1 MAKSYK
7 LTAACA
13 ALALILGLHLEAA
26 QLQPVKQLKLPVLP
40 YEKYKLP
47 NGLEV
52 ILYENHRLPLVSID
66 LWYHVGPMNEKAG
79 RTGFAHL
86 FEHMMFEGSEHVG
99 EKAHIRYLEGAGAT
113 DINGTTD
120 FDRTNYFETL
130 PSNQLELGLWLE
142 SDRMGF
148 LLETLDQAKLA
159 NQRDVVRNERRQS
172 VEGRPYALSEEEM
185 FHLLFPK
192 DHPYHADVIG
202 SHADIEAA
210 RIRDVRDFFQHY
222 YCPNNATIAI
232 AGDLDPVKIKPLIE
246 KYFGPIPAGP
256 PVEKVHIT
264 TRPITTELRAVVH
277 DTVQLPRV
285 SMGWL
290 TPPALQPGDADAD
303 LAIQILG
310 GGKSSRLY
318 RKLVYQDQI
327 AQTVNCE
334 NESLALASVAVCNVT
349 ARPGVKPEQLEAAI
363 NKEIENLRANGPAV
377 PEVDRARNVL
387 LTRKIAG
394 LQRLGG
400 FGGVADMLNYYNQYV
415 GDPGYLPKDIER
427 YQNATA
433 ASVRQAMQRFFAP
446 NQRAVVYTIAGKKV
460 IDDVPRT
467 PASIDA
473 DIKLTNP
480 YPASFETAQAW
491 RKSVPAPGAPPQLH
505 LPVPAMFT
513 LRNGMKVYLV
523 EDHALPLIHAEVLDL
538 AGSEANPSGKPG
550 TAGFTARMLTQ
561 GTAQRSATQIAEE
574 AERIGAELRANAT
587 DDAAAAGMGALSTNT
602 DEVFKL
608 VSDVVEHPAFQDS
621 EIERIRHE
629 RLAAIVQET
638 DQPFQALLRV
648 GEKTLYGEGP
658 YAYPSTGTAEAVK
671 AMTRQDLVNF
681 WAAHY
686 APQNAALVLAGDIT
700 SSEAHHLAETYFGSW
715 AAGGTVAPARIPQTP
730 DAPERRIVIVDKPGS
745 PQTTL
750 AAFGVGLS
758 RKTPEY
764 VPVELMNSI
773 LGGLFSS
780 RINMNLREKNGFTY
794 GAFSRYLFRRGAGP
808 FVAGAQVRTDV
819 TGPAAKELFAEL
831 NRIRTDPPTAAE
843 LKLAQ
848 DYALRSL
855 PGQFES
861 LRASSDLIGDL
872 FVYDLPVDYY
882 RKLPEQYSSVVLA
895 AVQKTALECVQPRNL
910 VLIAVGDRAK
920 IEGPLQALNL
930 GPVEL
935 RDANGDPIETG
946 PPSTQH

>member
-1 MAKSYK
+1 MRQPFIRK
-7 LTAACA
+7 TAPVCA
-13 ALALILGLHLEAA
+13 VLAAILGLHLEAA
-26 QLQPVKQLKLPVLP
+26 QLQPVKQLKLPVLA

-52 ILYENHRLPLVSID
+52 ILYENHRLPLVAID

-172 VEGRPYALSEEEM
+172 VEGRPYALSEEKM

-192 DHPYHADVIG
+192 DHPYYADVIG

-256 PVEKVHIT
+256 PVEKVKLT
-264 TRPITTELRAVVH
+264 TRSITTELRAVVP
-277 DTVQLPRV
+277 DSVQLPRV

-310 GGKSSRLY
+310 GGRSSRLY

-327 AQTVNCE
+327 AQSVNCE

-349 ARPGVKPEQLEAAI
+349 ARPGVKPEQLETAM
-363 NKEIENLRANGPAV
+363 NKEIDDLRANGPTV

-415 GDPGYLPKDIER
+415 GDPGCLPKDIER

-433 ASVRQAMQRFFAP
+433 VSVHQAMQRFFAP
-446 NQRAVVYTIAGKKV
+446 NQRAVVYTVPGKKV
-460 IDDVPRT
+460 IEDVPRT
-467 PASIDA
+467 PATVDA
-473 DIKLTNP
+473 DVKLTNP
-480 YPASFETAQAW
+480 YSAGFETAQEW
-491 RKSVPAPGAPPQLH
+491 RKTVPAAGAPPKLH

-513 LRNGMKVYLV
+513 LGNGMKVYLV

-561 GTAQRSATQIAEE
+561 GTTQRSATQIAEE

-621 EIERIRHE
+621 EIERIRRE
-629 RLAAIVQET
+629 RLAALVQEA
-638 DQPFQALLRV
+638 DQPVQALLRV

-658 YAYPSTGTAEAVK
+658 YAYPSTGTTEAVK
-671 AMTRQDLVNF
+671 TMTRQDLVNF
-681 WAAHY
+681 WTAHY
-686 APQNAALVLAGDIT
+686 APQNAALVLAGDLT
-700 SSEAHHLAETYFGSW
+700 APEARRLAETYFGSW
-715 AAGGTVAPARIPQTP
+715 SASGEVAPARIPQTP
-730 DAPERRIVIVDKPGS
+730 DAPQRRIVIVDKPGA

-758 RKTPEY
+758 RKTPDY

-808 FVAGAQVRTDV
+808 FLAGAQVRTDV
-819 TGPAAKELFAEL
+819 TGPAARELFAEL

-855 PGQFES
+855 PGQFET

-882 RKLPEQYSSVVLA
+882 RKLPEQYSSVALA
-895 AVQKTALECVQPRNL
+895 AIRKAALKYVQPSNL

-935 RDANGDPIETG
+935 RDANGDPVES
-946 PPSTQH
+946 PQ